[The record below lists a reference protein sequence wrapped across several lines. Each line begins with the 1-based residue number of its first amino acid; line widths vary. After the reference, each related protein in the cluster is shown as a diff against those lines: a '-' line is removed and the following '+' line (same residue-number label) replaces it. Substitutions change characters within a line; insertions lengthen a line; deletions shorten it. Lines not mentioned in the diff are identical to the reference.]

1 MSAYSTTLHDED
13 DNEIYPKT
21 LAENVYDG
29 NTRMDQKVDGIRTD
43 LGSPSSASAVTGAD
57 AFSKIST
64 LNSDL
69 TADHTVGNAVVV
81 STYTSANPYVCPS
94 DGIFQVKNN
103 QEVGS
108 IAMHVD
114 SLAKTVYFWQAS
126 YESAE
131 LYCKKGNNIYVSD
144 STLTQSYVLFYP
156 ES

>member
-1 MSAYSTTLHDED
+1 MVCVCSES
-13 DNEIYPKT
+13 
-21 LAENVYDG
+21 
-29 NTRMDQKVDGIRTD
+29 
-43 LGSPSSASAVTGAD
+43 
-57 AFSKIST
+57 
-64 LNSDL
+64 SDL

-81 STYTSANPYVCPS
+81 ASYTSANPYVCPN

-114 SLAKTVYFWQAS
+114 SLVKTAYFWQAS

-131 LYCKKGNNIYVSD
+131 LYCKKGNSIYVSD
-144 STLTQSYVLFYP
+144 STLTQGYVLFYP